1 MVPGM
6 QHCSGG
12 PGPDSF
18 DSLTA
23 LERWVEQGIAPKQI
37 IASKLTSGVVT
48 RTRPLWAYPQVAR
61 YKGKGSTDDAANF
74 RCEKPRGLGHGDDHE
89 DQDDD
94 RDED

>member
-23 LERWVEQGIAPKQI
+23 LEQWVEQGIAPKQI
-37 IASKLTSGVVT
+37 IASKLAAGVVT
-48 RTRPLWAYPQVAR
+48 RTRPLCRYPQVAR

-74 RCEKPRGLGHGDDHE
+74 RCVKPRHE
-89 DQDDD
+89 GNDEDDD
-94 RDED
+94 D